1 MVIIAVH
8 CTMYFAYDHRLGLPI
23 IGNF

>member
-1 MVIIAVH
+1 MVIIAVR